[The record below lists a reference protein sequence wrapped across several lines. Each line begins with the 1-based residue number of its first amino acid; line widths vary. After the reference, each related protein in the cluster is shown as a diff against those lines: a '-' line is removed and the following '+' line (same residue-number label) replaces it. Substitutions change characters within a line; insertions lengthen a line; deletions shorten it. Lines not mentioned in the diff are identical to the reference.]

1 MSCDPA
7 VIQETLPATWATYNG
22 FFPSTFLVSW
32 MSEITKHDFREHQ
45 PHSSFTPVSR
55 KPSGHCVTDSIPAR
69 TKQMKSWLLLQETT
83 PKSQPVQTTRKPRK
97 GNTRQSKPW
106 WTTDNPGFSLTE
118 GEHFLTYSAGGQWL
132 GPFALHLHAPP
143 MLCLPFTFFFFWVS
157 RETPS
162 YAALDIT
169 TFHPK
174 KSFCGMFLL
183 ACLWLLSS
191 VVRPSQ

>member
-1 MSCDPA
+1 MAFS
-7 VIQETLPATWATYNG
+7 
-22 FFPSTFLVSW
+22 PSTFLVSW

-55 KPSGHCVTDSIPAR
+55 KPSGHYVTDSIPAR

-118 GEHFLTYSAGGQWL
+118 GEHFLTYSAEDQWL

-143 MLCLPFTFFFFWVS
+143 MLCLPFTFFFFFLSQQGNTLLCCPRYYNIPPQKKFLWNVS
-157 RETPS
+157 S
-162 YAALDIT
+162 
-169 TFHPK
+169 
-174 KSFCGMFLL
+174 CLL
-183 ACLWLLSS
+183 VIVVLSS
-191 VVRPSQ
+191 QA